1 MHQCIEKALKDG
13 SSVCCNTCFD
23 PLGVTI
29 STGKRL
35 LSLTDQ
41 NHQTGPLIGPLL
53 VAGHLF
59 ISLEVGVSRIRALS
73 GGSLPVLTTQ
83 PETSP

>member
-1 MHQCIEKALKDG
+1 MLLSTRCHYHHRR
-13 SSVCCNTCFD
+13 TF
-23 PLGVTI
+23 VT
-29 STGKRL
+29 

-59 ISLEVGVSRIRALS
+59 ISQEVAVSRIRALS

-83 PETSP
+83 PETPP